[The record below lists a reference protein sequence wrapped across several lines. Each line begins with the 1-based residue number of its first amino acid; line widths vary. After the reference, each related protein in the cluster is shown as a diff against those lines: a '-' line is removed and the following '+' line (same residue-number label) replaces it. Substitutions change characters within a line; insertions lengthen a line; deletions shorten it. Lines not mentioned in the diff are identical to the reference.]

1 MLRQAPGQPMERTEN
16 GPDPVS
22 KDLMPRHGET
32 EGFTLRVRISCA
44 WISPVLAILLSVA
57 APSFLQWCCAEASD
71 SPWIENTEL
80 RAVRTAHD
88 RSGTDNPGAGDSGAA
103 NPGAGNSG
111 ADNPGVASRVDAAP
125 VAEVFDS
132 RDYQCMLVLQ
142 RAWPDAYVLD
152 LATGEVFVHPV
163 TEVITAEGRL
173 QAPAAGTP
181 AGSFIADPEGN
192 IRFGTI
198 DQEIVVEPLPPLVGA
213 LDRSELDR
221 RQPVYSRR
229 AAAYQPDAAAV
240 SALRAVGEPIE
251 IIAFF
256 GTWCQTCKQSLPALL
271 STLDRANNP
280 NFHLHL
286 VGTDE
291 NMSEPADWIMEW
303 ALDYTPTYIVLQGD
317 TELGR
322 IEEEPLVSMEAD
334 LLEIIER
341 GSQR

>member
-1 MLRQAPGQPMERTEN
+1 M
-16 GPDPVS
+16 
-22 KDLMPRHGET
+22 
-32 EGFTLRVRISCA
+32 RVRISCA

-88 RSGTDNPGAGDSGAA
+88 RSEAGNPGAGDPGAANPGAGDPGAANPGGGDSGAASPGAGDPGAASPGAGDSGAA
-103 NPGAGNSG
+103 S
-111 ADNPGVASRVDAAP
+111 PGVANRVDAAP

-192 IRFGTI
+192 IHFGTI

-271 STLDRANNP
+271 SALDRANNP

-291 NMSEPADWIMEW
+291 NMTEPADWIMEW
-303 ALDYTPTYIVLQGD
+303 ALDYTPTYVVLQGD

-322 IEEEPLVSMEAD
+322 IEEEAVVSMEAD